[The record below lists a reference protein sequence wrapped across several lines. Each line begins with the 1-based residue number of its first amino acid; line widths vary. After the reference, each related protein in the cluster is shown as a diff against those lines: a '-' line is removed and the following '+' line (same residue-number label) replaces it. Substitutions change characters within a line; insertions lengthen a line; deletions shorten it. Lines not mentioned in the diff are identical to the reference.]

1 MLLERDKFFN
11 GDYSLEYLQKMLF
24 AINPQL
30 VGAFMPMTK
39 KQYTRSMLG
48 VDYDLLDGGFKTS
61 IDKAYEQYVKDPS
74 KLEENLDKAFD
85 KFKELQP

>member
-1 MLLERDKFFN
+1 
-11 GDYSLEYLQKMLF
+11 
-24 AINPQL
+24 
-30 VGAFMPMTK
+30 
-39 KQYTRSMLG
+39 MLG

-74 KLEENLDKAFD
+74 KLEEDLDKAFN